1 MKVRSYTAK
10 SMADRIDVGIIS
22 LQPSPAELKAVKPI
36 LAKRIGMPEPN
47 LVQHIY
53 KVRRGKI
60 TKIRLWQKADLGTC
74 RTKDLFVTDN
84 NYNLIPVDAT
94 DIDIDKIV
102 DENSVD
108 SKDIPDVQEEEAT
121 ETKSI
126 FRLDF

>member
-1 MKVRSYTAK
+1 MAK

-22 LQPSPAELKAVKPI
+22 LQPSPTELKAIKPI
-36 LAKRIGMPEPN
+36 LTKKIGMPEPN

-60 TKIRLWQKADLGTC
+60 TKIRLWQRADLGTC
-74 RTKDLFVTDN
+74 RTTDLFVTDN

-108 SKDIPDVQEEEAT
+108 SKEIVDTPDEEEVT
-121 ETKSI
+121 TKSI
-126 FRLDF
+126 FKLDF